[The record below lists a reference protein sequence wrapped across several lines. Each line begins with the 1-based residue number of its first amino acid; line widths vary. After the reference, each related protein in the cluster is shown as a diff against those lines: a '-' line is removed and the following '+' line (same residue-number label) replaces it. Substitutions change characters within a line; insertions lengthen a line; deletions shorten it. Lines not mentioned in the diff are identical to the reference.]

1 MTEAYV
7 GRILDCCFVEFNIFE
22 FDMGC
27 QFGSCSWMR
36 VERRRAVRVQR
47 TYDEERAG
55 CGWSRR
61 SSQVGKGVRST
72 RYLCPLAQARPPTTA
87 PRGCG
92 RASLPCYLWHS
103 VSTAQTPWPT
113 YRIHNLPTKHHE
125 RVPRYVLFACRRA
138 SALRCVGRQALRSAG
153 GRTHGQSIAPER
165 KIKTPYDC
173 YMTNCGPKSPTSPG
187 SRIHGTHYLY
197 VTRRRKLQHR
207 MWGSISTGRASNT
220 SIDNVDSECCS
231 LRSPI

>member
-1 MTEAYV
+1 MPPGAGAAPDHRPTWLWPRFLTLLSLAF
-7 GRILDCCFVEFNIFE
+7 RLNIPAF
-22 FDMGC
+22 
-27 QFGSCSWMR
+27 
-36 VERRRAVRVQR
+36 
-47 TYDEERAG
+47 
-55 CGWSRR
+55 
-61 SSQVGKGVRST
+61 
-72 RYLCPLAQARPPTTA
+72 P
-87 PRGCG
+87 
-92 RASLPCYLWHS
+92 
-103 VSTAQTPWPT
+103 TPWPT
-113 YRIHNLPTKHHE
+113 YYRIHNLPTKHHE

-207 MWGSISTGRASNT
+207 MRGSISTGRASNT